1 MDGWLKALVAATCA
15 VIIAIG
21 GYLASIEYNSKY
33 STKATNDALLE
44 RNAQTIRGFDA
55 ATGQR

>member
-1 MDGWLKALVAATCA
+1 MDGWLKALIAAAC
-15 VIIAIG
+15 VVVIAIG

-33 STKATNDALLE
+33 STKADNDELIK
-44 RNAQTIRGFDA
+44 RNEQTIRNLDA

>member
-1 MDGWLKALVAATCA
+1 MDGWLKALIAATCA
-15 VIIAIG
+15 LIIAVG

-33 STKATNDALLE
+33 STKATNDDLIK
-44 RNAQTIRGFDA
+44 RNEQTIRSFDA